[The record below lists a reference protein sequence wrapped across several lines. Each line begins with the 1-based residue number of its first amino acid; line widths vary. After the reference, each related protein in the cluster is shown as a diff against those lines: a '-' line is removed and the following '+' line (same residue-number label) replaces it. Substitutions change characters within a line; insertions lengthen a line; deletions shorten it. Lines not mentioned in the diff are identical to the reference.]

1 MKLPR
6 ANSRWL
12 ETGSLQRVFNAL
24 ETAGGEVRV
33 NGGAGRNSLMGMKV
47 SDVDLST
54 TLVPADTMKALE
66 AAGIKA
72 LPTGFDHGTVTAVA
86 DSTGYEITTLREDV
100 ETDGRHAVVAFGTD
114 WEADAKRRD
123 LTMNALYCSRDGE
136 VFDPLGGLE
145 DLKSKTVR
153 FIGEAEERIREDYL
167 RILRFFRFFAWY
179 GGGRPDPDGLKA
191 CARLKDGL
199 GQVAVERIWMEM
211 RKLLSA
217 PDPSRALLW
226 MRTTGVLNIVLPES
240 EKWGIDLIPALI
252 GSEEKYRLAPDA
264 LLRLEAMVRPHGETV
279 TLMARRLRLSNAE
292 TQRLQGWAMS
302 GTPSADTT
310 TDELTALL
318 YAGDRQG
325 IADALRLELAR
336 LHGKGDEQRDQARQ
350 VLALVRFEKKW
361 KRPAFPLA
369 GKDLLEKGHEAGPEL
384 GKLLGR
390 LEREWI
396 SSGFALSK
404 DELLTRAEEA

>member
-33 NGGAGRNSLMGMKV
+33 NGGAVRNSLMGMKV

-54 TLVPADTMKALE
+54 TLVPADTMTALE

-100 ETDGRHAVVAFGTD
+100 ETDGRHAVVKFGTD

-199 GQVAVERIWMEM
+199 GQVAVERIWVEM

-252 GSEEKYRLAPDA
+252 GSEEKYRFAPDA

-302 GTPSADTT
+302 GTPSADTA
-310 TDELTALL
+310 TDELAALL

-336 LHGKGDEQRDQARQ
+336 LHGKGEAQRDQARQ

-361 KRPAFPLA
+361 ERPAFPLA
-369 GKDLLEKGHEAGPEL
+369 GKDLLAKGYDAGPEL

-390 LEREWI
+390 LEREWV

-404 DELLTRAEEA
+404 DELLKRAEEA

>member
-12 ETGSLQRVFNAL
+12 ETGSLQRVFDAL

-33 NGGAGRNSLMGMKV
+33 NGGAVRNSLMGMKV

-54 TLVPADTMKALE
+54 TLVPADTMTALE

-100 ETDGRHAVVAFGTD
+100 ETDGRHAVVKFGTD

-199 GQVAVERIWMEM
+199 GQVAVERIWVEM

-252 GSEEKYRLAPDA
+252 GSEEKYRFAPDA

-302 GTPSADTT
+302 GTPSADTA
-310 TDELTALL
+310 TDELAALL

-336 LHGKGDEQRDQARQ
+336 LHGKGEAQRDQARQ

-361 KRPAFPLA
+361 ERPAFPLA
-369 GKDLLEKGHEAGPEL
+369 GKDLLAKGYDAGPEL

-390 LEREWI
+390 LEREWV

-404 DELLTRAEEA
+404 DELLKRAEEA